1 MTAWHDV
8 CAFGEIE
15 PDRGVCALVGE
26 HQIALFHVSS
36 CGEVLA
42 VSNHDPFSGANVIS
56 RGIVGTQ
63 DDAPIVASPVYK
75 HRFDLRSGLS
85 LEDAGVALPVYPV
98 RVTGDRVEVAI
109 P

>member
-8 CAFGEIE
+8 CAVGEIE
-15 PDRGVCALVGE
+15 PGRGVCALVGD
-26 HQIALFHVSS
+26 HQIALFRVSS

-42 VSNHDPFSGANVIS
+42 VSNHDPFSGASVIS

-63 DDAPIVASPVYK
+63 DDVPIVASPVYK
-75 HRFDLRSGLS
+75 HRFDLRSGAA
-85 LEDAGVALPVYPV
+85 LEDGGVALSVYPV
-98 RVTGDRVEVAI
+98 RVTGDRVEVAV